1 MFVVVAAWIPSP
13 NRSNRVPRRP
23 FVHSA
28 MIGAL
33 SAALTAIDTRARS
46 MNVGDL
52 PPAASITG
60 VDTFD
65 TAPAVGITLS
75 YRH

>member
-1 MFVVVAAWIPSP
+1 MT
-13 NRSNRVPRRP
+13 
-23 FVHSA
+23 
-28 MIGAL
+28 GAL

-52 PPAASITG
+52 CSAASITG

-65 TAPAVGITLS
+65 TAPAVGITAS
-75 YRH
+75 HRH